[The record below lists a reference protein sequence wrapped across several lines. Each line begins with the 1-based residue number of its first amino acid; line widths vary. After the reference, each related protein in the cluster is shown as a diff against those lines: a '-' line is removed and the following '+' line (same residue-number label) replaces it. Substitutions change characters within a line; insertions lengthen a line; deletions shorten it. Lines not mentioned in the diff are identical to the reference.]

1 MQVDAATAVAAEED
15 DAGPLPVHG
24 LLYAAAL
31 VGLGFLGSLAETHSF
46 FQLNLA
52 GMKAKTA
59 LTSAI
64 FRKALN
70 MKHPRGKNCRRN
82 VTKLDQT

>member
-1 MQVDAATAVAAEED
+1 MELAAAED
-15 DAGPLPVHG
+15 DAGVLPLHG
-24 LLYAAAL
+24 ILYAAAL

-70 MKHPRGKNCRRN
+70 MKHPRGEEEAISAQQQRPPMHSH
-82 VTKLDQT
+82 VS

>member
-1 MQVDAATAVAAEED
+1 MQVDSAAAAAAVEEED
-15 DAGPLPVHG
+15 DAGAVFPLHG

-70 MKHPRGKNCRRN
+70 MKHPRGN